1 MVPHAT
7 SAPDAPT
14 SVSAVA
20 EHGAAVVRFVPP
32 SDGGSPITSYTA
44 IATDHTNPADGGQTA
59 TIIGITLADGGPAI
73 TVNGLT
79 AGDTYTFT
87 VIATNAVGPSRAS
100 SPSNPVVPTTPI
112 TKGPGGGCTGS
123 KCQ

>member
-1 MVPHAT
+1 L
-7 SAPDAPT
+7 
-14 SVSAVA
+14 
-20 EHGAAVVRFVPP
+20 VRFVPP

-44 IATDHTNPADGGQTA
+44 TATDQTNPTNGGQAA
-59 TIIGITLADGGPAI
+59 TITGITLAEGGPAI

-87 VIATNAVGPSRAS
+87 VTATNAVGAGPAS

-112 TKGPGGGCTGS
+112 TKGSGGGGCTGS